1 MSATIEFGFNASP
14 VFSGVA
20 QLERRL
26 TNLGNTVSGIGS
38 RLGNDLFGGINK
50 FVAGGALVYAG
61 KQALDAVVG
70 FDRLERGLTT
80 LEGSAVTAAA
90 RMDALREAARL
101 PGLDFEQAVR
111 GDIRLRSV
119 GLSAEL
125 SKKAMIEMGNALS
138 LAGGTAADL
147 DGVLLALTQIASKG
161 KVSAEEINQIAERV
175 PQVRAVMMDLFG
187 TADTEAI
194 QKLGISSQAFI
205 TQLIDGFS
213 KLDRATAGLD
223 EDLTDIASSFQM
235 LMVDVAGPLVKELVP
250 AFRDLVATVTDNK
263 TEIAEFGVYAAA
275 SIRGAAEDAGRML
288 GVLRE
293 LGAALGLIHRAPLTV
308 RQGGGGGGLILA
320 PDKDKLLS
328 APAKQAASA
337 AAAKPITPPAQQA
350 AAAMPITTVDF
361 DKIATAQL
369 RLDQQKRDIALS
381 EMTTAER
388 ISVLREDAK
397 NAAAE
402 EAALRADFIP
412 DAEKIISAEGRKVA
426 LQVELNRLQKDY
438 ATDKEREAE
447 ASKRAAEQTA
457 EAAVQ
462 AANAAATQ
470 RNIVVDT
477 ELEFKLLQAKAG
489 GRQRE
494 ADAIERQQRVLDL
507 ARRFESQN
515 KLDPTAAMNMALQFA
530 GLQDR
535 ASEREGTRGGAS
547 PSGRRKIM
555 GYKQGQEWR
564 GATLSAAAR
573 GGGGLGGSGG
583 RRGFGTLA
591 DYDAM
596 QRSPSQYDM
605 LQRGPS
611 QWDRLQGAHAA
622 NVNREGQPAQNGG
635 NQADEFLE
643 KLIAK
648 MPPALAAALMG
659 N

>member
-1 MSATIEFGFNASP
+1 M
-14 VFSGVA
+14 
-20 QLERRL
+20 
-26 TNLGNTVSGIGS
+26 
-38 RLGNDLFGGINK
+38 K
-50 FVAGGALVYAG
+50 
-61 KQALDAVVG
+61 
-70 FDRLERGLTT
+70 
-80 LEGSAVTAAA
+80 
-90 RMDALREAARL
+90 
-101 PGLDFEQAVR
+101 
-111 GDIRLRSV
+111 
-119 GLSAEL
+119 
-125 SKKAMIEMGNALS
+125 
-138 LAGGTAADL
+138 
-147 DGVLLALTQIASKG
+147 VLI
-161 KVSAEEINQIAERV
+161 V
-175 PQVRAVMMDLFG
+175 
-187 TADTEAI
+187 
-194 QKLGISSQAFI
+194 
-205 TQLIDGFS
+205 
-213 KLDRATAGLD
+213 
-223 EDLTDIASSFQM
+223 EDLTDIAASFQK

-402 EAALRADFIP
+402 EAALRADFVP
-412 DAEKIISAEGRKVA
+412 DAEKIIAAESRKVE
-426 LQVELNRLQKDY
+426 LQAELNRLIKAYKSEQESAFERSERDAKN
-438 ATDKEREAE
+438 KEREAN
-447 ASKRAAEQTA
+447 RA
-457 EAAVQ
+457 
-462 AANAAATQ
+462 AAAT
-470 RNIVVDT
+470 RFDT
-477 ELEFKLLQAKAG
+477 G
-489 GRQRE
+489 
-494 ADAIERQQRVLDL
+494 
-507 ARRFESQN
+507 
-515 KLDPTAAMNMALQFA
+515 LQFG

-535 ASEREGTRGGAS
+535 EQEMEGAS

-555 GYKQGQEWR
+555 GYKQGQEWK

-596 QRSPSQYDM
+596 QRW
-605 LQRGPS
+605 GC
-611 QWDRLQGAHAA
+611 
-622 NVNREGQPAQNGG
+622 
-635 NQADEFLE
+635 
-643 KLIAK
+643 
-648 MPPALAAALMG
+648 
-659 N
+659 